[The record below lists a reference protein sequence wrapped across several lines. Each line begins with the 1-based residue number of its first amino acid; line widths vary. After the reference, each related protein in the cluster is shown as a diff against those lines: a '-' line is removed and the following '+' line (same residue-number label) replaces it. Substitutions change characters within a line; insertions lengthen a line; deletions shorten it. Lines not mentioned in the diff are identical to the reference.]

1 MLNQKMVSKGFLGIL
16 IVLVGLGM
24 SPFGPF
30 FSETS
35 QAAPIVIR
43 ASHDSVTTS
52 PWHLGMVRF
61 AELVEKKS
69 NGNLKLQIFPPGQ
82 LSQSNIRTTIEMTQ
96 GGSIQCALFS
106 TDFYQPF
113 DKRFMIFGAPFL
125 FADRAKTYRVLDGP
139 VGKKILDFF
148 EEKGVKGL
156 AYWDHGYRQITNSKR
171 PIKKPEDIK
180 GLKIRTPLGPL
191 KAEIFKAL
199 GAPTSPIA
207 MGELY
212 MALQQKLVDGQENPF
227 NTIYRR
233 NFYEVQKYITE
244 WNFEYGPLLIVM
256 NLPFFKSLSPENQ
269 KILISAAQETAPYQR
284 NLSASE
290 DEEMKQKLVAA
301 GMELTVLK
309 EEELA
314 AFKKAVD
321 PAYVYLE
328 KEIGKELPQEFRNAL
343 K

>member
-1 MLNQKMVSKGFLGIL
+1 MEGLSYFMVVSVLLG
-16 IVLVGLGM
+16 GLLFM
-24 SPFGPF
+24 PFV
-30 FSETS
+30 SETS

-69 NGNLKLQIFPPGQ
+69 NGNLKVQIYPPGQ
-82 LSQSNIRTTIEMTQ
+82 LSQSNIRTTIELTQ
-96 GGSIQCALFS
+96 GGSLHCALFS

-113 DKRFMIFGAPFL
+113 DKRFMVFGAPFL
-125 FADRAKTYRVLDGP
+125 FADRAKTYRALDGP
-139 VGKKILDFF
+139 IGRKMFGFF
-148 EEKGVKGL
+148 EEKGIKGL

-171 PIKKPEDIK
+171 PIKKPEDIR
-180 GLKIRTPLGPL
+180 GLKIRVPLSPL
-191 KAEIFKAL
+191 KTEIFKAL
-199 GAPTSPIA
+199 GATTSPIP

-233 NFYEVQKYITE
+233 SFQEVQKYITE
-244 WNFEYGPLLIVM
+244 WNFEYGPLLAVM
-256 NLPFFKSLSPENQ
+256 NLPFFQSLTPEYQ
-269 KILISAAQETAPYQR
+269 RILISAAEETSPYQR

-290 DEEMKQKLVAA
+290 DDEMKKKLVAA
-301 GMELTVLK
+301 GMELTTLNQ
-309 EEELA
+309 EQLS
-314 AFKKAVD
+314 AFMKAVE
-321 PAYVYLE
+321 PAYAYLE
-328 KEIGKELPQEFRNAL
+328 SQVGKELLQEFRNAL